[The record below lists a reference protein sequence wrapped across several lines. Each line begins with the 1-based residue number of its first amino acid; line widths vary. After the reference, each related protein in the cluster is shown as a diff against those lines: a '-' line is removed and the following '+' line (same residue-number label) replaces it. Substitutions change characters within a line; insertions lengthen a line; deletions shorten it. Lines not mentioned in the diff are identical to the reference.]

1 MSAEF
6 PHDLYEAFA
15 ETARYTNLLIDFR
28 GSEDAL
34 WDSEEFYEAML
45 EWMEERT

>member
-1 MSAEF
+1 MSAE
-6 PHDLYEAFA
+6 PSPTLYEEFA
-15 ETARYTNLLIDFR
+15 ESTRYINLLIDFR